1 MESALASIVAA
12 SAPLVFA
19 VVGETITE
27 KAGVINLSLD
37 GSIMLSAMAGFAI
50 AFTTGSTTLGFLV
63 AAAVGSIVALIIA
76 FASISLPLNQVAV
89 GFVLFALTR
98 DLSTFLGNPY
108 VHQPLAGV
116 PHMPI
121 PGLVKI
127 PFIGPILFDQ
137 DLMVYASIVVIFLA
151 YWFIFRTRPGLKLQ
165 AVGERPEAAHA
176 RGIPVN
182 VLRYLYAGLGGSLVG
197 IAGAAFSLDV
207 KLGWSFQ
214 HTLNFGWIAL
224 AIVIFGGWHPYRAA
238 IGAYL
243 FGALQIVAID
253 LQPIFPSVSQVL
265 PSLPFPIMILTLVIV
280 YTDWLKDLASRF
292 PSLREFLAS
301 EPPGGI
307 GLRFKPE

>member
-1 MESALASIVAA
+1 MEAVLASIVAA

-27 KAGVINLSLD
+27 KAGVVNLSLD
-37 GSIMLSAMAGFAI
+37 GSIMLSAMAGFAV
-50 AFTTGSTTLGFLV
+50 AFTTGSTTLGFAAAAIVGILV
-63 AAAVGSIVALIIA
+63 ALVIA
-76 FASISLPLNQVAV
+76 YASITLTLNQVAV
-89 GFVLFALTR
+89 GFVMFALTR

-116 PHMPI
+116 PHLPI
-121 PGLVKI
+121 PGLASI
-127 PFIGPILFDQ
+127 PFIGPVLFQQ
-137 DLMVYASIVVIFLA
+137 DLMVYSSIVLIFVT

-165 AVGERPEAAHA
+165 AVGERPEGAHS

-182 VLRYLYAGLGGSLVG
+182 RLRYLYTAVGGAFVG

-238 IGAYL
+238 LGAYL
-243 FGALQIVAID
+243 FGALQIVAIQ
-253 LQPIFPSVSQVL
+253 LQPVFPTVSQIL
-265 PSLPFPIMILTLVIV
+265 PSLPFPIMILTLLIV
-280 YTDWLKDLASRF
+280 YTDWLKELANRF
-292 PSLREFLAS
+292 PALREFLAS
-301 EPPGGI
+301 EPPSAGGT
-307 GLRFKPE
+307 RFEPE

>member
-1 MESALASIVAA
+1 MESALASIVLA
-12 SAPLVFA
+12 SAPLVYA
-19 VVGETITE
+19 VIGETITE

-37 GSIMLSAMAGFAI
+37 GSIMLSAMAGFAV

-63 AAAVGSIVALIIA
+63 AGIVGMLVALVIA
-76 FASISLPLNQVAV
+76 YASITLTLNQVAV
-89 GFVLFALTR
+89 GFVMFALTR

-116 PHMPI
+116 PHIPI
-121 PGLVKI
+121 PGLAKI

-137 DLMVYASIVVIFLA
+137 DLMVYGSIVLIFVS

-165 AVGERPEAAHA
+165 AVGERPEGAHA

-182 VLRYLYAGLGGSLVG
+182 RLRYLYTAIGGLLVG
-197 IAGAAFSLDV
+197 FGGAAFSLDV
-207 KLGWSFQ
+207 KLGWSYQ

-238 IGAYL
+238 VGAYL
-243 FGALQIVAID
+243 FGTLQIVAIE
-253 LQPIFPSVSQVL
+253 LQTVLPTLSQIL
-265 PSLPFPIMILTLVIV
+265 PSLPFPIMILTLLIV
-280 YTDWLKDLASRF
+280 YTDWLKRLADRF

-301 EPPGGI
+301 EPPSASGT
-307 GLRFKPE
+307 RFQPE

>member
-1 MESALASIVAA
+1 MESALASIVLA
-12 SAPLVFA
+12 SAPLVYA

-63 AAAVGSIVALIIA
+63 AGIVGMLVALIIA
-76 FASISLPLNQVAV
+76 YASITLTLNQVAV
-89 GFVLFALTR
+89 GFVMFALAR

-121 PGLVKI
+121 PLLEKI

-137 DLMVYASIVVIFLA
+137 DLMVYGSIVLIFVS

-165 AVGERPEAAHA
+165 AVGERPEGAHS

-182 VLRYLYAGLGGSLVG
+182 RLRYLYTAIGGLLVG
-197 IAGAAFSLDV
+197 FGGAA
-207 KLGWSFQ
+207 
-214 HTLNFGWIAL
+214 
-224 AIVIFGGWHPYRAA
+224 
-238 IGAYL
+238 
-243 FGALQIVAID
+243 
-253 LQPIFPSVSQVL
+253 L
-265 PSLPFPIMILTLVIV
+265 P
-280 YTDWLKDLASRF
+280 
-292 PSLREFLAS
+292 
-301 EPPGGI
+301 
-307 GLRFKPE
+307 

>member
-1 MESALASIVAA
+1 MENALASIIAA

-19 VVGETITE
+19 VIGETITE

-37 GSIMLSAMAGFAI
+37 GSIMLSAMAGFAV
-50 AFTTGSTTLGFLV
+50 AYSTGSTTLGFV
-63 AAAVGSIVALIIA
+63 AAALVGMAVGMVIA
-76 FASISLPLNQVAV
+76 YASITLTLNQVAV
-89 GFVLFALTR
+89 GFVMFALTR

-121 PGLVKI
+121 PGLAKI
-127 PFIGPILFDQ
+127 PFVGPILFDQ
-137 DLMVYASIVVIFLA
+137 DLMVYASIVLIFVS
-151 YWFIFRTRPGLKLQ
+151 YWFVFRTRPGLKLQ
-165 AVGERPEAAHA
+165 AVGERPEGAHA

-182 VLRYLYAGLGGSLVG
+182 RLRYLYTAVGGMLVG

-238 IGAYL
+238 LGAYL
-243 FGALQIVAID
+243 FGALQIVAIE
-253 LQPIFPSVSQVL
+253 LQPVFPTVSQIL

-280 YTDWLKDLASRF
+280 YTDWLKQLANRF
-292 PSLREFLAS
+292 PSLREFLTS
-301 EPPGGI
+301 EPPAAGGT
-307 GLRFKPE
+307 RFQPE

>member
-1 MESALASIVAA
+1 MESALASIVLA
-12 SAPLVFA
+12 SAPLVYA

-63 AAAVGSIVALIIA
+63 AGIVGMLVALIIA
-76 FASISLPLNQVAV
+76 YASITLTLNQVAV
-89 GFVLFALTR
+89 GFVMFALAR

-121 PGLVKI
+121 PLLEKI

-137 DLMVYASIVVIFLA
+137 DLMVYGSIVLIFVS

-165 AVGERPEAAHA
+165 AVGERPEGAHS

-182 VLRYLYAGLGGSLVG
+182 RLRYLYTAIGGLLVG
-197 IAGAAFSLDV
+197 FGGAAFSLDV
-207 KLGWSFQ
+207 KLGWSYQ

-238 IGAYL
+238 LGAYL
-243 FGALQIVAID
+243 FGTLQIVAIE
-253 LQPIFPSVSQVL
+253 LQTVLPTVSQIL
-265 PSLPFPIMILTLVIV
+265 PSLPFPIMILTLLVV
-280 YTDWLKDLASRF
+280 YTDWLKRLADRF

-301 EPPGGI
+301 EPPSASGT
-307 GLRFKPE
+307 RFQAE

>member
-1 MESALASIVAA
+1 MEAIIASIIAS

-50 AFTTGSTTLGFLV
+50 AYTTGSVTLGFLV
-63 AAAVGSIVALIIA
+63 AGVVGMLVALIVA
-76 FASISLPLNQVAV
+76 YASITLTLNQVAV
-89 GFVLFALTR
+89 GFVLFALSR

-116 PHMPI
+116 PHMAI
-121 PGLVKI
+121 PGLSKI

-137 DLMVYASIVVIFLA
+137 DLMVYASIVLIFVS
-151 YWFIFRTRPGLKLQ
+151 YWFMFRTRPGLKLQ
-165 AVGERPEAAHA
+165 AVGERPDGAHS

-182 VLRYLYAGLGGSLVG
+182 KLRYLYTAIGGLFVG
-197 IAGAAFSLDV
+197 FAGAAFSLDV
-207 KLGWSFQ
+207 KLGWSYQ
-214 HTLNFGWIAL
+214 ATLNFGWIAL

-243 FGALQIVAID
+243 FGTLQIVAIK
-253 LQPIFPSVSQVL
+253 LQPVLPTLSQIL
-265 PSLPFPIMILTLVIV
+265 PSLPFPIMILTLLIV
-280 YTDWLKDLASRF
+280 YADWLKQLASRF
-292 PSLREFLAS
+292 PALRELLAS
-301 EPPGGI
+301 EPPSASGT
-307 GLRFKPE
+307 RFQPE